1 MNYEL
6 ASKLLATKKDL
17 KNVKVF
23 LEECS
28 EAYYNQDS
36 IIISDKQYDE
46 LYRKYKEITGD
57 EIIGA
62 DAPKGTRTVSV
73 EHDYQNLVGTLD
85 KAQTYDEIKQATIA
99 NYYIN
104 RETKLTK
111 VKEYQ
116 TANR

>member
-46 LYRKYKEITGD
+46 LYRKYKEYREEMAAEIYRKD
-57 EIIGA
+57 E
-62 DAPKGTRTVSV
+62 
-73 EHDYQNLVGTLD
+73 NL
-85 KAQTYDEIKQATIA
+85 Q
-99 NYYIN
+99 
-104 RETKLTK
+104 
-111 VKEYQ
+111 KELK
-116 TANR
+116 